1 MPYVFPLPEF
11 TQLPF
16 TRERALAAGISDTVL
31 RRSRVRRLFNGV
43 YILASVEMS
52 LRLWLSAVLLASPPG
67 SVISHVTALRLYG
80 FDVGGEQSFHVS
92 TRAKTHTR
100 RSGIILHQ
108 RKAHISDTFIDG
120 IAVTGPRRT
129 LIDIATKVDLI
140 QLIQAI
146 EFMLHHG
153 HTTLDGL
160 AEYALSRHLDG
171 VRRVRRIIPHVR
183 EGVESPMETLVRLM
197 LVFARLPEPAPNL
210 NIRDANGTFLARG
223 DLVYSTYMVLVEY
236 DGWQHER
243 DAKQR
248 QHDIGRRERLEQ
260 AGWRII
266 VVTVGDLNKPHG
278 IVRRV
283 HQALT
288 DRGYDGP
295 DPRFSV
301 MWLKW
306 FVPRP
311 AKQPPAEMSAV

>member
-1 MPYVFPLPEF
+1 MPYVSPLPEF
-11 TQLPF
+11 TRTPF

-31 RRSRVRRLFNGV
+31 RRDRVRRLFNGV
-43 YILASVEMS
+43 YIRSSVELT
-52 LRLWLSAVLLASPPG
+52 LRLWLSAALLASPPG

-80 FDVGGEQSFHVS
+80 FEIGEERPFHIS
-92 TRAKTHTR
+92 TQEKTHTR
-100 RSGIILHQ
+100 RSGITTHQ
-108 RKAHISDTFIDG
+108 RKAQISHTLIDG

-146 EFMLHHG
+146 EFMLHRG
-153 HTTLDGL
+153 YTTLSGL

-171 VRRVRRIIPHVR
+171 VRRTRRSLALVR
-183 EGVESPMETLVRLM
+183 EGAESPMETFVRLM
-197 LVFARLPEPAPNL
+197 LVFARLPEPILNQ
-210 NIRDANGTFLARG
+210 NIRNAHGDFLARG
-223 DLVYSTYMVLVEY
+223 DLVYSRYLVLVEY

-243 DAKQR
+243 DAQQR

-260 AGWRII
+260 AGWRVI
-266 VVTVGDLNKPHG
+266 VVTVADLNKPHS

-283 HQALT
+283 HSALVE
-288 DRGYDGP
+288 RGYDGP
-295 DPRFSV
+295 EPAFSV

-311 AKQPPAEMSAV
+311 SKKSAVLGR

>member
-1 MPYVFPLPEF
+1 MPYVSPLPEF
-11 TQLPF
+11 THTPF

-43 YILASVEMS
+43 YILSSVDLT
-52 LRLWLSAVLLASPPG
+52 LRMWLSAVLLASPPG

-80 FDVGGEQSFHVS
+80 FEIGSKRPFHVS
-92 TRAKTHTR
+92 TQAKTHTR
-100 RSGIILHQ
+100 RADIKTHQ
-108 RKAHISDTFIDG
+108 RKARISDTFIDG

-153 HTTLDGL
+153 HTTLDEL

-171 VRRVRRIIPHVR
+171 VRRIRRIIPHVR
-183 EGVESPMETLVRLM
+183 EGVESPMETFVRLM
-197 LVFARLPEPAPNL
+197 LVFARLPEPTPNL
-210 NIRDANGTFLARG
+210 NIRDMNGTFLARG
-223 DLVYSTYMVLVEY
+223 DLVYSVYLVLVEY

-243 DAKQR
+243 DAQQR

-260 AGWRII
+260 AGWRVI
-266 VVTVGDLNKPHG
+266 VITVGDLHKPHS

-288 DRGYDGP
+288 ERGYEGP
-295 DPRFSV
+295 EPTFSI
-301 MWLKW
+301 MWSKW

-311 AKQPPAEMSAV
+311 TKKSAILGR